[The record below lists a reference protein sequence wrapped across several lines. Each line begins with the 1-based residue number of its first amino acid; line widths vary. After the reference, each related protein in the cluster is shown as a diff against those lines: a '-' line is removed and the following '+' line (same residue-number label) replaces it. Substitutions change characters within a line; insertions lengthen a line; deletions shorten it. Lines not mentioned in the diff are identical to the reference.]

1 MHKEFLMGNEA
12 MALGALAAGV
22 GLCAGYPGTPS
33 TEVLETAA
41 KRNPGGVYVEW
52 SVNEKAALETAA
64 GASYAGVRTLV
75 TMKQVGLNVA
85 SDPLMS
91 LSYIGVKGGMVVLVA
106 DDPGPISSQTEQDT
120 RTFAMYSKL
129 PVFDPSSVE
138 EAYRMMG
145 DAFALSEEYGTPV
158 LMRPTTR
165 IDHGYADVEVKDPE
179 EYLKLSPEGFVKDS
193 SRWVIFPRLSLVNH
207 GKIEARNRNMT
218 AELSRYAGNRILAET
233 AAFEGKR
240 IGVVSQGI
248 SWAYLTDVFAEGEHP
263 RLFKV
268 GTPFPFPEELAEE
281 FLDGLDEVLVIEELD
296 PVIERAL
303 VSLCGRRGLRVR
315 IRGKEDGT
323 VKSAGENTVR
333 ETAALLRDFCGAG
346 RAGCES
352 AASPD
357 ALPPLPVR
365 PPVLCA
371 GCPHRAS
378 FYAVKRAMK
387 GKKTIFC
394 GDIGCYTL
402 GNAKPLDMCDTCLCM
417 GAGVNIAAGVQ
428 HVEPDTKAFAFVG
441 DSTFFASGISG
452 AVNGFYN
459 QADMTL
465 VILDNST
472 TAMTGHQPHPGTGRT
487 AMDQPVEAVD
497 MEAVLRGI
505 GIKTVETVNPLELDR
520 AVETVRRV
528 ADEPGFKAIIFR
540 YPCIVKFK
548 PKGKKASVDRD
559 RCVGCRRCIAEL
571 GCPGLNFADGK
582 ARIDETLCTG
592 CTLCEQVCPVGAIG
606 GGEARDPESVAAA
619 YRNPGK
625 PGGQPAEKK
634 PAEKTAAVSAPS
646 VIPGFGRRNIVL
658 AGVGGQGTVLA
669 SRILAAAA
677 MRAGL
682 PVRTAETIGMAQ
694 RGGSVFSHLRIGEG
708 IASPLMGPGEAD
720 LILGFEPAE
729 AVRMLPYLKK
739 GGTVVT
745 GVRPV
750 VPVSAMIGGTPYDPE
765 AMLSFLEAHAG
776 RLVKV
781 DGDRALAEIGNDK
794 VMNVLLLGIAAETGG
809 LGFTRDDLLPAL
821 ETVLPP
827 KLLEI
832 NKKALFYGAK
842 KQ

>member
-22 GLCAGYPGTPS
+22 GLASGYPGTPS
-33 TEVLETAA
+33 TEVLETVA
-41 KRNPGGVYVEW
+41 KRNPGGVHVEW

-91 LSYIGVKGGMVVLVA
+91 LGYIGVKGGMVVLVA

-145 DAFALSEEYGTPV
+145 DAFALSEKYGTPV

-165 IDHGYADVEVKDPE
+165 IDHGYADVDVKDPE
-179 EYLKLSPEGFVKDS
+179 EYEKITPEGFIKDS
-193 SRWVIFPRLSLVNH
+193 SRWVIFPRLSLINH
-207 GKIEARNRNMT
+207 GKIEARNRTMT
-218 AELSRYAGNRILAET
+218 AALSRYGGNILLPET
-233 AAFEGKR
+233 GIFTGKR
-240 IGVVSQGI
+240 LGIASQGI
-248 SWAYLTDVFAEGEHP
+248 SWSYLTDALGGDEHP
-263 RLFKV
+263 RLLKV
-268 GTPFPFPEELAEE
+268 GTPFPFPDELAAE

-296 PVIERAL
+296 PVIERGLAA
-303 VSLCGRRGLRVR
+303 LCGRRGLSVR

-323 VKSAGENTVR
+323 VKSAGENTVG
-333 ETAALLRDFCGAG
+333 ETAALVRDFAKAG
-346 RAGCES
+346 RGVPES
-352 AASPD
+352 AARPD
-357 ALPPLPVR
+357 ELPPLPVR

-417 GAGVNIAAGVQ
+417 GAGINIAGGVQ

-441 DSTFFASGISG
+441 DSTFFASGITG

-472 TAMTGHQPHPGTGRT
+472 TAMTGHQPHPGTGMT
-487 AMDQPVEAVD
+487 VMNQPVEAVD

-520 AVETVRRV
+520 AVETVKRV

-548 PKGKKASVDRD
+548 PKGKKASVDGD
-559 RCVGCRRCIAEL
+559 ACVGCRRCISEL
-571 GCPGLNFADGK
+571 GCPALNFADNK

-592 CTLCEQVCPVGAIG
+592 CTLCEQVCPVGAIS
-606 GGEARDPESVAAA
+606 GGEARDPEAIAAA
-619 YRNPGK
+619 YRNKAAPK
-625 PGGQPAEKK
+625 SAPAEERKTAEPAEKK
-634 PAEKTAAVSAPS
+634 T
-646 VIPGFGRRNIVL
+646 GFGRKNIVL

-677 MRAGL
+677 MRSGL

-745 GVRPV
+745 CVRPV
-750 VPVSAMIGGTPYDPE
+750 IPVSAMIGGAPYDPE
-765 AMLSFLEAHAG
+765 AVLAFLKEHAG
-776 RLVKV
+776 RLVTV
-781 DGDRALAEIGNDK
+781 DSDRALREIGNDK
-794 VMNVLLLGIAAETGG
+794 VMNVLLLGIAARTGA
-809 LGFTRDDLLPAL
+809 LGFTPEDLLPAL

-827 KLLEI
+827 KLFEI
-832 NKKALFYGAK
+832 NKKALFYEASDR
-842 KQ
+842 